1 MSSDTVE
8 TVRAVRQ
15 IRRYDP
21 DPVPADVLRRLL
33 SVARWTGSSKNTQPW
48 HFVVITDRALLR
60 ELSGLRPNINW
71 LSRAPLALAIV
82 LDGTAPL
89 SEAYDEGRVAER
101 ILVAA
106 SALGYG
112 GGVGFWGDESQQAT
126 AKRML
131 GIPRERT
138 ARSFVTIG
146 KAISR
151 EDPRGLR
158 RGGRKPMEEIV
169 SYERW
174 GNAATKRA

>member
-1 MSSDTVE
+1 MGSDTVE
-8 TVRAVRQ
+8 TVRTIRQ
-15 IRRYDP
+15 IRQYAP

-33 SVARWTGSSKNTQPW
+33 GVARWTGSSKNTQPW

-60 ELSGLRPNINW
+60 DLSGLRSNINW
-71 LSRAPLALAIV
+71 LAHVPLALAIV

-112 GGVGFWGDESQQAT
+112 GGVGFWGDEGHQRE
-126 AKRML
+126 AKRLL
-131 GIPRERT
+131 GIPEGRT

-146 KAISR
+146 RAVSR
-151 EDPRGLR
+151 DDPRGPR
-158 RGGRKPMEEIV
+158 RTGRKPMAEIV
-169 SYERW
+169 SYDRW
-174 GNAATKRA
+174 GARR